1 LRISLDDWALG
12 AEGDG
17 GPELGEESLIFGKV
31 VGGLVAILRLEVELG
46 GVAKLFLAMPRTAMF

>member
-31 VGGLVAILRLEVELG
+31 VGGLVAII
-46 GVAKLFLAMPRTAMF
+46 